1 MKTKQEFTSSAVV
14 AAMLLGLVL
23 AGCQKPGPAEQ
34 AGKEVDTA
42 VAKVG
47 QQMEKAGDAIE
58 KAAKS
63 DKK

>member
-1 MKTKQEFTSSAVV
+1 MKTTQKFASSAVI

-34 AGKEVDTA
+34 AGKAVDNA
-42 VAKVG
+42 AAKVG
-47 QQMEKAGDAIE
+47 EQMEKAGNAIE
-58 KAAKS
+58 KAAKG